1 MLVSMKELLQP
12 TRQHGFAIGAF
23 NVADNCF
30 LRAVV
35 DEAEATN
42 TPAIIAIHPSEH
54 DFVGDAFSLTFA
66 KLPSVVQSRLYC
78 TSIMVP
84 L

>member
-54 DFVGDAFSLTFA
+54 DFCGRCLFR
-66 KLPSVVQSRLYC
+66 SRSRNY
-78 TSIMVP
+78 P
-84 L
+84 A